1 MTIYSSKIPLDS
13 HRKAKDNVRRPITT
27 VDMPMIAIPKSENEL
42 ITRAQSLA
50 GETLGE
56 IASQQNI
63 QVPENLNKEKGW
75 IGLLLEQ
82 TLGASAGSKP
92 IPDFPHLGIELK
104 TIPIDRNGK
113 PLETTF
119 VCVAPL
125 TGLTGLTWQNSH
137 IKNKLA
143 KVLWVPVVS
152 EREIPISQRIICTPF
167 LWTPSHEEDQL
178 LSQDWQELI
187 DMIVLGD
194 VENIHGKHGQIL
206 QLRPKAANSQAK
218 TKAFNKHGQPFKTLP
233 RGFYLKVAFTH
244 QLIKNHLRI
253 N

>member
-1 MTIYSSKIPLDS
+1 MPSPPIP
-13 HRKAKDNVRRPITT
+13 
-27 VDMPMIAIPKSENEL
+27 ENEQVL
-42 ITRAQSLA
+42 IQRAQALA
-50 GETLGE
+50 GLTLGE
-56 IASQQNI
+56 IARQQQI
-63 QVPENLNKEKGW
+63 KVPQNLQKEKGW

-82 TLGASAGSKP
+82 VLGASAGSKP

-104 TIPIDRNGK
+104 SLPIDRYGK

-125 TGLTGLTWQNSH
+125 TGLVGVTWQNSH

-152 EREIPISQRIICTPF
+152 ERDIPIAERVVATPF
-167 LWTPSHEEDQL
+167 IWSPSPEEEQL
-178 LSQDWQELI
+178 LSQDWQELT
-187 DMIVLGD
+187 DMIVLGE
-194 VENIHGKHGQIL
+194 VENIHGKHGQVL

-218 TKAFNKHGQPFKTLP
+218 TKAFNKNGQPFMTLP
-233 RGFYLKVAFTH
+233 RGFYLKSAFTY
-244 QLIKNHLRI
+244 QLIKRHLRI